1 MTPVRA
7 VAADHDGDEA
17 VAAWRELGGGPVV
30 LKLDAPGLAHK
41 TEAGGLRLGLANEA
55 AIRAAVGELVAAA
68 ASAGATLRGLLVEPM
83 AAPGVE
89 LIVGGTRDT
98 VFGPAVLVGLGGILA
113 EVLDDVA
120 VLLAPV
126 TADEVR
132 ERLATLRGASLLR
145 GVRGRPGVDIDA
157 VARVVA
163 AIGDL
168 LVADPLIVEIDCNPV
183 IAGPDGAV
191 AVDALV
197 VVSAGAPA

>member
-1 MTPVRA
+1 
-7 VAADHDGDEA
+7 
-17 VAAWRELGGGPVV
+17 
-30 LKLDAPGLAHK
+30 
-41 TEAGGLRLGLANEA
+41 
-55 AIRAAVGELVAAA
+55 
-68 ASAGATLRGLLVEPM
+68 M
-83 AAPGVE
+83 AAPGIE
-89 LIVGGTRDT
+89 LIVGGTRDA

-168 LVADPLIVEIDCNPV
+168 LVADPSIVEIDCNPV
-183 IAGPDGAV
+183 IAGPDGAL

>member
-1 MTPVRA
+1 
-7 VAADHDGDEA
+7 
-17 VAAWRELGGGPVV
+17 
-30 LKLDAPGLAHK
+30 
-41 TEAGGLRLGLANEA
+41 
-55 AIRAAVGELVAAA
+55 
-68 ASAGATLRGLLVEPM
+68 
-83 AAPGVE
+83 
-89 LIVGGTRDT
+89 

-145 GVRGRPGVDIDA
+145 GVRGRPGVDIRA
-157 VARVVA
+157 IARVVA
-163 AIGDL
+163 AVGDL
-168 LVADPLIVEIDCNPV
+168 LVADPSIVEIDCNPV
-183 IAGPDGAV
+183 IAGPDGAL